1 MTTNQERALVDHVA
15 HELFSCFEFAL
26 ASLQETEGISE
37 DEALQEIRGVAD
49 CLVGGQ
55 LCPIIRGMIAA
66 SRAIQKGDDGAAI
79 LLKAA
84 LYYHYEVLPEL
95 N

>member
-1 MTTNQERALVDHVA
+1 MTYNDERALVDHVA

-37 DEALQEIRGVAD
+37 GEALDEIRQVAD
-49 CLVGGQ
+49 CLTGSVVK
-55 LCPIIRGMIAA
+55 PIIKGMIAA
-66 SRAIQKGDDGAAI
+66 SKAIQNGDHSAAI
-79 LLKAA
+79 LIKAA
-84 LYYHYEVLPEL
+84 LYYHYEVIPVL